1 MYTISVCISK
11 RRRGFHSLSHVH
23 INNMREKNKTG
34 FNTFYA
40 TYPQYPNNMIKIPS
54 NIQQAH
60 MAQAQRETL

>member
-1 MYTISVCISK
+1 MP
-11 RRRGFHSLSHVH
+11 
-23 INNMREKNKTG
+23 EKNKTG

-40 TYPQYPNNMIKIPS
+40 TYPQYPNHMIKIPS